1 MNSFHACFSPNLAL
15 TIVYQWPCQHPRA
28 LLRLLP
34 TPERVPGYGHQTG
47 RGPLKITPRPAETF
61 VAFCGLAAGTFSSN
75 ARFSLPRRA
84 TWPARRSTIRAG
96 SFIQFAPLLAKSWAI
111 VGCGRRETAAMPA
124 RACPAAGGYSFCWRS
139 AAVLVLPPVTAF
151 RHGSRMA
158 DNDTYDPRDAL
169 IALLRDCLDG

>member
-34 TPERVPGYGHQTG
+34 TPERVPGYGRQTG
-47 RGPLKITPRPAETF
+47 RGPLKITPSAGGDMSPFLWSRGWHLFHECPLFTPLAGAPA
-61 VAFCGLAAGTFSSN
+61 
-75 ARFSLPRRA
+75 
-84 TWPARRSTIRAG
+84 ARRSTIRAG

-111 VGCGRRETAAMPA
+111 VGCGRCETAAMPA
-124 RACPAAGGYSFCWRS
+124 RVTPAAGGYSFCWRS

-151 RHGSRMA
+151 RHG
-158 DNDTYDPRDAL
+158 
-169 IALLRDCLDG
+169 